1 MYLKVHTLLLYFIF
15 GASVLD
21 DLDEQRKPPLIES
34 ASYSGTKTPRSVTV
48 KIPIAE
54 IKPRAILDELVTLEN
69 MVMLAIA
76 FSLCGIKINEEYAQ
90 ISSSSTRM
98 GYAGD
103 NFLALKLLAWSIFVN
118 GSEAEVDIDE
128 RRSRGLSAMP
138 MLLL

>member
-76 FSLCGIKINEEYAQ
+76 FSLCGIKINEVYAQ
-90 ISSSSTRM
+90 ISSTRM